1 MVSVDIVMVG
11 GWDEKCGVAVAVAA
25 VMKGR
30 IQRLTAVSLK
40 CISCMVLLP
49 DRR

>member
-1 MVSVDIVMVG
+1 MVSAEIVMVG
-11 GWDEKCGVAVAVAA
+11 GWDGKCGVAVAVAA

-30 IQRLTAVSLK
+30 IQRLTTVGLK
-40 CISCMVLLP
+40 CVSCTVLLP